1 MLFLICR
8 SENINRRNASF
19 LRESFSIKTS
29 AFRAKVSRG
38 RTNGRLARNKVRPW
52 FSWFWMEDLNELF
65 VGWIEAKLVLRVLP
79 SRLFMNRFM
88 SSTTYLL
95 LTNHRQIYK
104 VPDWR
109 CRGNLAFINAF
120 RKKCK
125 RNELAKWSRS
135 ATGALTW
142 IFSLSI
148 AYPERPLFR
157 VRRVHRFES
166 LVARVSVSSD
176 R

>member
-8 SENINRRNASF
+8 SEDINRRNDSF

-29 AFRAKVSRG
+29 AFRRKVSRG
-38 RTNGRLARNKVRPW
+38 RTNGRVARNKVRPW
-52 FSWFWMEDLNELF
+52 FSWCWMKDFNELF
-65 VGWIEAKLVLRVLP
+65 VGWIEARRLVLRVF
-79 SRLFMNRFM
+79 SLFMNRFI
-88 SSTTYLL
+88 SSTTYSL

-109 CRGNLAFINAF
+109 CRGDLAFINAF
-120 RKKCK
+120 RKKCE
-125 RNELAKWSRS
+125 RNELAEWNRS
-135 ATGALTW
+135 ATGTLTW
-142 IFSLSI
+142 IFTLSI

-166 LVARVSVSSD
+166 LVARVRISSD